1 MAKRAKT
8 GGRQKGTP
16 NKNTAAIAD
25 TLSRL
30 KCDPIEGLA
39 RIANGEE
46 LLCGVSTI
54 AGYTTVSHR
63 PTFAQRL
70 KAYTELAEYVAPKRK
85 AVEVAG
91 EGGGPVRFTLALSD
105 PGGKPD

>member
-1 MAKRAKT
+1 MAKGIKT
-8 GGRQKGTP
+8 GGRKKGTP
-16 NKNTAAIAD
+16 NKDASEIAD
-25 TLSRL
+25 ILSRL
-30 KCDPIEGLA
+30 NCNPIEGLA

-54 AGYTTVSHR
+54 TGFTEVKHR

-105 PGGKPD
+105 AKGD